1 MTGNDLNE
9 LYGAIIAPTAS
20 VSVPDAWLPA
30 IHEALAAL
38 RDLPTEVRAFMIV
51 FGIRAENGLVTE
63 IGGVPDLMPPD
74 GLERI
79 GEIVE
84 KAQAAVPRSVH

>member
-1 MTGNDLNE
+1 MTGNELNK
-9 LYGAIIAPTAS
+9 LYGSIISPTTS

-38 RDLPTEVRAFMIV
+38 RDLPTNVRAFMIV
-51 FGIRAENGLVTE
+51 TGIRDRDGLVFE
-63 IGGVPDLMPPD
+63 VRAVPDFMPPD
-74 GLERI
+74 GLKRI

-84 KAQAAVPRSVH
+84 TAQAAVKGSLH